1 MSGIPRLLI
10 PKEYERPWL
19 SPVELYDLQVLVMRD
34 DLKNVISSGDIQNL
48 RRAIYELVNRQ
59 REQFTNEFNDWV
71 R

>member
-10 PKEYERPWL
+10 PKEYEKPWL
-19 SPVELYDLQVLVMRD
+19 NAAELY
-34 DLKNVISSGDIQNL
+34 DIQNL